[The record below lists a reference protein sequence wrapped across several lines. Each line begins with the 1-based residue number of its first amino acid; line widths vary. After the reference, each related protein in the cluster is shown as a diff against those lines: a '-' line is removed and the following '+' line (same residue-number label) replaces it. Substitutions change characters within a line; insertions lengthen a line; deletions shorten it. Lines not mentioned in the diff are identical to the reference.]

1 MVLVTILSFLPCGGI
16 MDFTSQTLRTLFPSQ
31 RSYLEHQVHQS
42 TANDPAGEV
51 KQQWPTIK

>member
-1 MVLVTILSFLPCGGI
+1 MVLVTMLSFLPCGGI
-16 MDFTSQTLRTLFPSQ
+16 MDFTSQTPRTLFPSQ
-31 RSYLEHQVHQS
+31 RSYSQHQALQS

>member
-1 MVLVTILSFLPCGGI
+1 MLSFLPCGGI
-16 MDFTSQTLRTLFPSQ
+16 MDFTSQTPRRTLFPSQ
-31 RSYLEHQVHQS
+31 PSYSQHQALQS